1 METKLFESLPF
12 VQDMLSH
19 PAFNTLKNFAHHGTI
34 SCYQHTIAVAQLAY
48 QLSRLLHLDYIAA
61 TRGALLHDFY
71 MYNWRTGGPRL
82 HGLRHPHI
90 ALNNAAKHF
99 DISKKE
105 KDIIL
110 KHMWPLTPIPPRYG
124 ESWVVTF
131 VDKIVSLSDYAR
143 VIKDK
148 MAAVNIYF
156 YHKLNKLW
164 RAIAPFQSE
173 Q

>member
-1 METKLFESLPF
+1 METIRFESLPF
-12 VQDMLSH
+12 VQDILLH
-19 PAFNTLKNFAHHGTI
+19 PAFNTLKIFAHHGTI

-48 QLSRLLHLDYIAA
+48 QWSRLLHLDYIAA

-99 DISKKE
+99 VISKKE

-110 KHMWPLTPIPPRYG
+110 KHMWTLTPIPPRYG
-124 ESWVVTF
+124 ESWVVTLADKM
-131 VDKIVSLSDYAR
+131 VSLHDYACVLKDKIIAFNIFFSQKLS
-143 VIKDK
+143 
-148 MAAVNIYF
+148 
-156 YHKLNKLW
+156 KLW